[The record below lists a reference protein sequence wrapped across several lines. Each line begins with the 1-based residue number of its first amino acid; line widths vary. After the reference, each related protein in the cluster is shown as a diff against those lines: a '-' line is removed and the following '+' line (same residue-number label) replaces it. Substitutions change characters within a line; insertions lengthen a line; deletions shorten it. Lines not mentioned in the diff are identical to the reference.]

1 MALGPGGAGI
11 GAVIG
16 AAVPIF
22 KQLADEAQAT
32 SAALVELS
40 DKAKALKAS
49 MGEEASNVGARQRL
63 REISGLTN
71 VELLERRSK
80 NAAAIARYE
89 AYATGQVDYGD
100 ADEEQRKA
108 TLDGLREAAE
118 RAEAEIAAIDKT
130 LDARDR
136 ENEAAKKLAE
146 SEQKLAEA
154 AAERAQKIKESN

>member
-1 MALGPGGAGI
+1 M
-11 GAVIG
+11 
-16 AAVPIF
+16 PIF
-22 KQLADEAQAT
+22 KQLADEAKAT
-32 SAALVELS
+32 SDALVELS
-40 DKAKALKAS
+40 EKAKALKAS

-71 VELLERRSK
+71 TELLERRGK

-154 AAERAQKIKESN
+154 EAERAQKIKESN